1 MRNVLWC
8 STLALMLFGTA
19 NVQAEIL
26 IDDYNTAGNTGAT
39 GSLATRSVGPVTT
52 AAVTFGVGGAN
63 AEFLA
68 NVVTGGSVAVN
79 YNWTIPNAPNLGYE
93 RFLTLDVI
101 SAIGDWAV
109 QIAYSSTTVPGPV
122 AMLTGTISNGTTG
135 PVLFDLAT
143 GGATGHLSQLEN
155 LTLNFVSTAG
165 DPVFG
170 QRALTL
176 GNLSA
181 TPEPASIALLGMT
194 GLGGVIAVR
203 RRRKSAVKA

>member
-8 STLALMLFGTA
+8 ATLALMLFGTA

-39 GSLATRSVGPVTT
+39 GSTAMRSVPSVTN
-52 AAVTFGVGGAN
+52 AVVSFGVGGAN
-63 AEFLA
+63 AEHLA
-68 NVVTGGSVAVN
+68 GSGADDVTVQYTWGSGSE
-79 YNWTIPNAPNLGYE
+79 PNLGYE
-93 RFLTLDVI
+93 RWLTLDVV

-109 QIAYSSTTVPGPV
+109 TMTYSGLGGTGP
-122 AMLTGTISNGTTG
+122 AATLTGAITNGTVG

-143 GGATGHLSQLEN
+143 GGNSGHLNGVQN
-155 LTLNFVSTAG
+155 LTLNFVNTADG
-165 DPVFG
+165 PLS

-181 TPEPASIALLGMT
+181 TPEPASLALLGMT
-194 GLGGVIAVR
+194 GIGGVIAVR
-203 RRRKSAVKA
+203 RRRKSVKTA